1 LSPCSPCR
9 QVEAVEAQLHSL
21 LTSALLLLPH
31 AAAVLSPGKY
41 PPFPHRMGDWMGTRV
56 GTGARGRSLP
66 VVWRGRVHVTG
77 PDEGITEQ
85 AEVDGVVSC
94 VQSSR
99 VFVLCFEHHRVYN

>member
-1 LSPCSPCR
+1 
-9 QVEAVEAQLHSL
+9 
-21 LTSALLLLPH
+21 
-31 AAAVLSPGKY
+31 
-41 PPFPHRMGDWMGTRV
+41 
-56 GTGARGRSLP
+56 
-66 VVWRGRVHVTG
+66 VTG